1 MKLHWDDVSPFVYTA
16 LMLVAFVLVVG
27 SLTGCS
33 HGLQEEGFAI
43 PDAKDGVHHIV
54 IRENVS
60 SRISATQPHLVGQFH
75 CTSKVTSEEMAELRR
90 DGNVHTWYRGCRP
103 LSEFPQ
109 HQYVMTSDQS
119 WATVWQGPLSSL
131 IITGGLLGLAAL
143 WPEDQV
149 IQNGGG
155 AQAQGGNAS
164 AIGQGGAGGRGGSA
178 SVRNYG
184 PYRGGYRW

>member
-1 MKLHWDDVSPFVYTA
+1 M
-16 LMLVAFVLVVG
+16 G
-27 SLTGCS
+27 SLARVGVCVGLLGTWGGCS

-54 IRENVS
+54 IRESVS

-75 CTSKVTSEEMAELRR
+75 CTSKISSEEMAELRR

-143 WPEDQV
+143 WPEDQI

>member
-1 MKLHWDDVSPFVYTA
+1 MKLHWDDVAPFLYTA
-16 LMLVAFVLVVG
+16 AMLVAFVLIVG
-27 SLTGCS
+27 GLTGCS
-33 HGLQEEGFAI
+33 HGPQEVAIAI
-43 PDAKDGVHHIV
+43 PDKQDGVHYIMT
-54 IRENVS
+54 RDLVS
-60 SRISATQPHLVGQFH
+60 SRVSANQPHLTGQFH
-75 CTSKVTSEEMAELRR
+75 CTSRVSSEEMAELRR
-90 DGNVHTWYRGCRP
+90 DGNDHTWYRGCRP

-119 WATVWQGPLSSL
+119 WATVWQAPLSALFLS
-131 IITGGLLGLAAL
+131 GGLVGMAAL
-143 WPEDQV
+143 WPEDQI